1 MADYIK
7 FTKEKLK
14 YLVGDVKKL
23 IPKIT
28 SGKGTPPLEVL
39 SEGEIYLQLD
49 ESDISTSG
57 YDEFFESYFKLQR
70 TGKIYGAK
78 IWKSA
83 INPTSSCEK
92 TRDNVGLVCKP
103 STDTVE
109 AQDDY
114 ADIPLFKWYECNYK
128 RYDDGFAYPTAMLG
142 DSAYSTSGPVDCGA
156 LQMTFYYKYIDNDSY
171 TELIIS
177 DSPNNALGL
186 EPWPLA
192 VRSDGTV
199 KSYFVQSRY
208 NSSTGTDGF
217 LRSLPNQKI
226 TRNQSHNTQVS
237 DYQKKGKGYWGSGSN
252 RYSFAQIFSQIK
264 FGTKDIQ
271 SVMQGCTGW
280 SFQYKASIQSEDK
293 NTYFPVT
300 TAQANALYVG
310 AYVSVGYGR
319 YDNST
324 LNLDRGI
331 GTIHTYADDVKILKK
346 ENIDSN
352 NVAIYLDCEPF
363 NTKSITD
370 SSGNTLDI
378 YMSSMHS
385 RTGET
390 DVVIGHH
397 DGSPVSNTNAIFPC
411 RIQGIEFFC
420 GPYIV
425 ASDTAMF
432 FNSDYSKDVYYAP
445 RGVSHS
451 TSDSVIKS
459 TYTKIGTIPASS
471 DGGGNDY
478 WIGDVT
484 IKDGV
489 WYPSSQIASQNSYK
503 DRLYAGGKQTSVSRE
518 YLQGG
523 DLRNWSYAG
532 LACLYCWRGLGPA
545 DWYFASAD

>member
-1 MADYIK
+1 MADYVK

-70 TGKIYGAK
+70 TGKIYGTK

-83 INPTSSCEK
+83 INPTSLCEK
-92 TRDNVGLVCKP
+92 TRDNAGLVCKP

-142 DSAYSTSGPVDCGA
+142 DSAYATSGPVDCGA

-171 TELIIS
+171 TELVIS

-192 VRSDGTV
+192 VRADGTV

-208 NSSTGTDGF
+208 NSSIGIDGL

-226 TRNQSHNTQVS
+226 ARNQSHNTQVT
-237 DYQKKGKGYWGSGSN
+237 DYQKKGKGHWGSGSN

-280 SFQYKASIQSEDK
+280 SIQYKASIQSEDK

-300 TAQANALYVG
+300 TAQANNLYVG

-319 YDNST
+319 YDNSA

-331 GTIHTYADDVKILKK
+331 GTIHSYADDVKILKK
-346 ENIDSN
+346 EAIDSN

-385 RTGET
+385 RTGAT

-411 RIQGIEFFC
+411 RIQGIEYFC
-420 GPYIV
+420 GAYIV
-425 ASDTAMF
+425 ASDTVMF

-478 WIGDVT
+478 WIGDVI

-503 DRLYAGGKQTSVSRE
+503 DRLYAGGKQTGDSRE

-523 DLRNWSYAG
+523 GLWNRSDAG
-532 LACLYCWRGLGPA
+532 LAYLRCWSRLGYA
-545 DWYFASAD
+545 LWYFASAD